1 MSYNFYPLACVRFQ
15 YSRCIVLIQLFWAG
29 FWCMFQQSLRRTL
42 LRSGQYSAELSVSHL
57 TVPVIQTAV

>member
-42 LRSGQYSAELSVSHL
+42 LRFTLFA
-57 TVPVIQTAV
+57 A